1 MESQWPTTAWS
12 PPEDDDGAA
21 SYMVYPA
28 ALRTSEWTYRWRS
41 EMRNRRILFPPAG
54 KALV

>member
-12 PPEDDDGAA
+12 PPEDDDGTA
-21 SYMVYPA
+21 SYMAYPA
-28 ALRTSEWTYRWRS
+28 ALRASEWTYRSRL